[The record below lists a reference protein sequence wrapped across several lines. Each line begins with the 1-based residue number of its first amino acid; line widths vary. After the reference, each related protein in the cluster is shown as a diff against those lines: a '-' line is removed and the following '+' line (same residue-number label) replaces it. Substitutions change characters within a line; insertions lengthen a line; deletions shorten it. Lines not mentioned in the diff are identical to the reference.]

1 MTDDERGPERGTGA
15 RADDSGSDTESDDGA
30 GLARVAK
37 LFDENGNVDEN
48 PDTQGRRQDVL
59 RTADDVRS
67 DHTAGG
73 QEEIGHNDA
82 RGEIGDVCGEE
93 RSAGA
98 VAGGAAGAA
107 AGPAAGGGRG
117 DADAVAQ
124 SARAAAHE
132 AQDVAEDAREDAAT
146 ALDEATTARHEAAA
160 ARSAATRDRARGEET
175 RDETEDAPDE
185 TQEFLVENPPDPEEE
200 HPYGELGR
208 PLRRSSPF
216 YIGFVG
222 ALGALVAWYLAK
234 AVVGASQVIVLVVV
248 SMFLAVGL
256 NPIVERLMRRGLTR
270 RLAVLVVTVGVLAV
284 FVGFI
289 AAIAPP
295 LATQTTDLIASV
307 PDTLESLRHNRS
319 IERLDEQYGVIDRVN
334 EFIGSTTL
342 ATTVFGGVLGFG
354 KFVLGWLFSAL
365 TVLILTLYF
374 LSSLPSIKRQ
384 AYLLAPRTRRERV
397 QLLGDE
403 ILMRIGGYVD
413 GALTIATIAGV
424 STFVFLE
431 ILGLPYALILAL
443 VIAITD
449 LIPMV
454 GATLGATV
462 VSAVAFT
469 DSLVK
474 GVICVLFYLVYQQVE
489 NYVIYPRVMKR
500 SVNVPPAVTVIA
512 ALIGGTMLGVVG
524 ALIAIP
530 TAAAL
535 LLIVRE
541 VIVPRQDAT

>member
-15 RADDSGSDTESDDGA
+15 RADGSGSGTESDDGA

-37 LFDENGNVDEN
+37 LFDENGNAEEN
-48 PDTQGRRQDVL
+48 LDAQGRRQDVL
-59 RTADDVRS
+59 RTAEDVRS
-67 DHTAGG
+67 DHTAGR
-73 QEEIGHNDA
+73 QEEIGRDDA
-82 RGEIGDVCGEE
+82 QGDIGDVRGEE
-93 RSAGA
+93 LN
-98 VAGGAAGAA
+98 AGAA
-107 AGPAAGGGRG
+107 AAGRRG

-124 SARAAAHE
+124 SARSAARQ

-146 ALDEATTARHEAAA
+146 ALDQATTARHEAAA

-175 RDETEDAPDE
+175 RDETGAPDE

-222 ALGALVAWYLAK
+222 ALGALLAWYLAK

-270 RLAVLVVTVGVLAV
+270 GLAVLVVTVGVLAV

-474 GVICVLFYLVYQQVE
+474 GVICVLFYLVYQQME
-489 NYVIYPRVMKR
+489 NYLIYPRVMKR

-541 VIVPRQDAT
+541 VIVPRQDAA